1 LSKTIE
7 IKVPDI
13 GDFSD
18 VPVIEV
24 LVKEGD
30 RVQAEDGLVT
40 LESDKA
46 TMEVPAPAA
55 GTIREL
61 RLKLDDKVSQGDVV
75 AILEVEEDNAEPE
88 PEPETEPERET
99 ESDAAPDEETARE
112 PAEETNGAAEEARDQ
127 PRETGQDRAP
137 QHAAKQ
143 TGNEDAVGSRRGLAE
158 AESGYSAEDDES
170 LGEERLSG
178 AAAVDPSNAPYASPA
193 VRKFARE
200 LGVDLARVE
209 GSGDRGRIL
218 REDVFGF
225 VKSAMSGG
233 GPAASAPAV
242 GGLRLDF
249 PERPVIDFSRYG
261 EIERQALTRIQKL
274 SAGHLHRNW
283 VGIPHVTQHDEADIT
298 DMEAF
303 RQANADEAQAQGFKL
318 TPLVF
323 LIKATVAALKK
334 YPRFNASLDPDG
346 ETLVLKQYYNIGIAV
361 DTPDG
366 LMVPVLRNCERK
378 GIMELAAELA
388 EVSARARDKK
398 LSPQDIQ
405 GGCISISSLGGI
417 GGTAFTP
424 IINAPEVAVLGVSRS
439 RMQPVWDGS
448 EFKPRLMLP
457 LSLSYDHRVIDG
469 AAAARFTRFLASRL
483 EDLRRLTL

>member
-7 IKVPDI
+7 IRVPDI
-13 GDFSD
+13 GDFKD
-18 VPVIEV
+18 IPVIEV

-30 RVQAEDGLVT
+30 RVQAEDGLIT

-55 GTIREL
+55 GTVREL
-61 RLKLDDKVSQGDVV
+61 RLKVEDKVSQGDLV
-75 AILEVEEDNAEPE
+75 AVLEL
-88 PEPETEPERET
+88 
-99 ESDAAPDEETARE
+99 EET
-112 PAEETNGAAEEARDQ
+112 AAEEA
-127 PRETGQDRAP
+127 PAAAGPGREAEAPPETVQVKDAAVAETAGSGPDREAAAP
-137 QHAAKQ
+137 QPAAPAGGASGQ
-143 TGNEDAVGSRRGLAE
+143 QDPESGLEAAE
-158 AESGYSAEDDES
+158 ADGA
-170 LGEERLSG
+170 GERLSG
-178 AAAVDPSNAPYASPA
+178 PAAVDPSSVPYASPA
-193 VRKFARE
+193 VRRFARE
-200 LGVDLARVE
+200 LGVDLGRVS
-209 GSGDRGRIL
+209 GSADKGRIV
-218 REDVFGF
+218 REDVFGY
-225 VKSAMSGG
+225 VKSVMSGKSAAAA
-233 GPAASAPAV
+233 PAHGQASAI

-249 PERPVIDFSRYG
+249 PELPDIDFSRYG
-261 EIERQALTRIQKL
+261 EIERQPLSRIQKI

-303 RQANADEAQAQGFKL
+303 RAANADEALARGFKL

-323 LIKATVAALKK
+323 LIKAVVASLKEF
-334 YPRFNASLDPDG
+334 PRFNASLDKDG
-346 ETLVLKQYYNIGIAV
+346 ETLILKRYYNIGIAV

-366 LMVPVLRNCERK
+366 LVVPVIRQCERK
-378 GIMELAAELA
+378 GLMDLAAELA

-398 LSPQDIQ
+398 LTPQDIQ

-439 RMQPVWDGS
+439 GMQPVWDGS
-448 EFKPRLMLP
+448 GFKPRLMLP

-469 AAAARFTRFLASRL
+469 AMAARFTRFLASRL